1 MTAGGHV
8 LAHGSRLKTA
18 LAALVLAATAALW
31 MGGCTSDGADVVG
44 SGLVDTELTEVLVN
58 LLAQDVANYGP
69 IQIEDPDLP
78 LHRQQVLYLGSQGG
92 VSSRMVMNYDFADI
106 FSEDYPET
114 LFTAEHIKSVKLS
127 LTKLSHYGGMRRLID
142 VGGDTTYVD
151 SGQPLDLYYTVQQL
165 TAPFDSTA
173 FVGYPN
179 AAPPFGGPALNSDF
193 LIPIQDNEPF
203 LRMYEQDFIDWL
215 GARQSMGLI
224 ISLGVNS
231 DPGMIGFAAREL
243 VRYSELDDVT
253 VGTVVAP
260 NLVVEFE
267 DGTITNFLLA
277 PYSDTSTF
285 ETVPPAPDDPTGGFV
300 VRTCLRSYP
309 ALDFDFS
316 ALPDNVLINRAVL
329 RLTNDTDLAFGN
341 SEAIVVAEF
350 SEQKIIDA
358 PLTMTPVEL
367 NVASYLIT
375 GQVSL
380 DPTTVRHLAFDV
392 TTLVQRI
399 ANNVYPDPRGLVLA
413 AAEDA
418 FTTYDLS
425 LVDPDFYFT
434 EFRFMGTTAADSLR
448 PRLEITYSH
457 YDERLG
463 GGR

>member
-1 MTAGGHV
+1 M
-8 LAHGSRLKTA
+8 LAYGSRLMTA
-18 LAALVLAATAALW
+18 MAALFLAATAALW
-31 MGGCTSDGADVVG
+31 MGGCTSDSADGVGA
-44 SGLVDTELTEVLVN
+44 GLVDTELTEVLVP

-69 IQIEDPDLP
+69 IQVEDPALP

-92 VSSRMVMNYDFADI
+92 VASRMVMNYDFADI
-106 FSEDYPET
+106 FSADYPDT
-114 LFTAEHIKSVKLS
+114 LFTAERIKSVKLS
-127 LTKLSHYGGMRRLID
+127 LTKLSFYGGMRRLID
-142 VGGDTTYVD
+142 TDGDTTYVN

-165 TAPFDSTA
+165 SAPFDSTA

-179 AAPPFGGPALNSDF
+179 TAPPYGGPAINSDF

-203 LRMYEQDFIDWL
+203 LRMYEQDFLEWL
-215 GARQSMGLI
+215 EARQSMGLI
-224 ISLGVNS
+224 ISLGAGS

-243 VRYSELDDVT
+243 VRYSELDDVR

-267 DGTITNFLLA
+267 DSTIPNFLLA
-277 PYSDTSTF
+277 PFSDTSTF
-285 ETVPPAPDDPTGGFV
+285 ETVPPAPEDPAGGFV

-316 ALPDNVLINRAVL
+316 ALPDDVLINRAVL
-329 RLTNDTDLAFGN
+329 RLTNDTDLSFGN
-341 SEAIVVAEF
+341 SEAIVVSEF
-350 SEQKIIDA
+350 SEEKIIAA
-358 PLTMTPVEL
+358 PLTMTPDEL
-367 NVASYLIT
+367 TAASYLIT

-380 DPTTVRHLAFDV
+380 DPTKVRHLAFDV

-399 ANNVYPDPRGLVLA
+399 VNNVYADERGLVLA

-425 LVDPDFYFT
+425 LVDPDFYFN
-434 EFRFMGTTAADSLR
+434 EFRFFGTTAADSLR
-448 PRLEITYSH
+448 PRLEVTYSH